1 VPVPASLPVALSMAR
16 RTSWRKEHKVR
27 ALDCDC
33 GQQLEAADDEKLFE
47 NAREHVDQ
55 AHPER
60 ELSDQQIRNLIAE
73 RGYNPDLFRE

>member
-1 VPVPASLPVALSMAR
+1 M
-16 RTSWRKEHKVR
+16 R

-33 GQQLEAADDEKLFE
+33 GQQLEAADDEQLFE

-73 RGYNPDLFRE
+73 RGYNPDLFRK